1 MTNACFFKGQKCPF
15 FFLNGERKKT
25 GQSSIPPINYTVIL
39 QIIYWRN
46 ELRNIK
52 ELFFKVS
59 SNVPNRKTRLERQYV
74 PRN

>member
-1 MTNACFFKGQKCPF
+1 MPL
-15 FFLNGERKKT
+15 FLKKNGERKKT
-25 GQSSIPPINYTVIL
+25 GQSYIPPINYTVIL
-39 QIIYWRN
+39 QIMYWKN

-59 SNVPNRKTRLERQYV
+59 SNVPNRITRLERQYV